1 MKFALNLHG
10 IIAIHGLHLVKSI
23 SDRLIMLFYTIL
35 LEEHLFSLVHIFIF
49 KKILIRYLHLHQNVQ
64 SETLP
69 KIISNLYI
77 YTHIY
82 EYDILFAC
90 EKICM

>member
-1 MKFALNLHG
+1 
-10 IIAIHGLHLVKSI
+10 
-23 SDRLIMLFYTIL
+23 MLFYTIL

-49 KKILIRYLHLHQNVQ
+49 KKSKRFWLRINLHLHQNVQ

-69 KIISNLYI
+69 KIILNLYI
-77 YTHIY
+77 YTHMY